1 MQSFTRN
8 LLSFGQKL
16 TTRSRFVSTTPSTG
30 HNVTEPVSSASPDWD
45 RAMSDAEKIVGY
57 STSYFSL
64 RCLLSDE
71 ISNVALHLRKLV
83 GTNHPLLET
92 AKYVISSILNTLV
105 SIKITFPI
113 FAEVLLTLIVLFP
126 DTFFRLID

>member
-1 MQSFTRN
+1 MKSVAKKFQQ
-8 LLSFGQKL
+8 LLRLGQL
-16 TTRSRFVSTTPSTG
+16 TPRRLAARPIGSTSVD
-30 HNVTEPVSSASPDWD
+30 NNQVVASLSPDWD
-45 RAMSDAEKIVGY
+45 RAVSDAEKVVGY

-92 AKYVISSILNTLV
+92 AK
-105 SIKITFPI
+105 
-113 FAEVLLTLIVLFP
+113 
-126 DTFFRLID
+126 

>member
-1 MQSFTRN
+1 MKPLRRLFSFVPTSLNIGRLN
-8 LLSFGQKL
+8 FLPKYYTLTQLSR
-16 TTRSRFVSTTPSTG
+16 TTTSGST
-30 HNVTEPVSSASPDWD
+30 NNIRKYSASVAHTNPDWD
-45 RAMSDAEKIVGY
+45 RAMSDAEKVVGY

-92 AKYVISSILNTLV
+92 AK
-105 SIKITFPI
+105 
-113 FAEVLLTLIVLFP
+113 
-126 DTFFRLID
+126 

>member
-1 MQSFTRN
+1 MKKFRS
-8 LLSFGQKL
+8 LLSTVKQSGIMSQSRAKLLFGPGL
-16 TTRSRFVSTTPSTG
+16 RFASGSG
-30 HNVTEPVSSASPDWD
+30 SSWSSSSVAASVQTSPDWD
-45 RAMSDAEKIVGY
+45 RAMSDAEKVVGY

-92 AKYVISSILNTLV
+92 AK
-105 SIKITFPI
+105 
-113 FAEVLLTLIVLFP
+113 
-126 DTFFRLID
+126 

>member
-1 MQSFTRN
+1 MNRAFRYMCKSRCSKTLTIDRHLCRQMSASSTGSLQST
-8 LLSFGQKL
+8 LSALGGQW
-16 TTRSRFVSTTPSTG
+16 STQPPVTPSM
-30 HNVTEPVSSASPDWD
+30 VTSADWD
-45 RAMSDAEKIVGY
+45 QAMSNAEKIVGY

-92 AKYVISSILNTLV
+92 AK
-105 SIKITFPI
+105 
-113 FAEVLLTLIVLFP
+113 
-126 DTFFRLID
+126 

>member
-1 MQSFTRN
+1 MATLGTLGTQS
-8 LLSFGQKL
+8 
-16 TTRSRFVSTTPSTG
+16 P
-30 HNVTEPVSSASPDWD
+30 SPDWN

-92 AKYVISSILNTLV
+92 AK
-105 SIKITFPI
+105 
-113 FAEVLLTLIVLFP
+113 
-126 DTFFRLID
+126 

>member
-1 MQSFTRN
+1 M
-8 LLSFGQKL
+8 
-16 TTRSRFVSTTPSTG
+16 
-30 HNVTEPVSSASPDWD
+30 SA
-45 RAMSDAEKIVGY
+45 AEKVVGY

-92 AKYVISSILNTLV
+92 AK
-105 SIKITFPI
+105 
-113 FAEVLLTLIVLFP
+113 
-126 DTFFRLID
+126 

>member
-1 MQSFTRN
+1 M
-8 LLSFGQKL
+8 
-16 TTRSRFVSTTPSTG
+16 
-30 HNVTEPVSSASPDWD
+30 SSGSSGGGAAVQALQRSPDWD
-45 RAMSDAEKIVGY
+45 RAMSDAEKVVGY

-92 AKYVISSILNTLV
+92 AK
-105 SIKITFPI
+105 
-113 FAEVLLTLIVLFP
+113 
-126 DTFFRLID
+126 

>member
-1 MQSFTRN
+1 MKKFRSFLSTVQQS
-8 LLSFGQKL
+8 GIMK
-16 TTRSRFVSTTPSTG
+16 
-30 HNVTEPVSSASPDWD
+30 HSSIISGLGRRAASSSGSSWTSSSVAAAPQTSPDWD
-45 RAMSDAEKIVGY
+45 RAMSDAEKVVGY

-92 AKYVISSILNTLV
+92 AK
-105 SIKITFPI
+105 
-113 FAEVLLTLIVLFP
+113 
-126 DTFFRLID
+126 

>member
-1 MQSFTRN
+1 MQSVIRK
-8 LLSFGQKL
+8 LVSCGQRL
-16 TTRSRFVSTTPSTG
+16 TTKRYLTTISSG
-30 HNVTEPVSSASPDWD
+30 RNVDTEQVSSTSPDWD

-92 AKYVISSILNTLV
+92 AK
-105 SIKITFPI
+105 
-113 FAEVLLTLIVLFP
+113 
-126 DTFFRLID
+126 

>member
-1 MQSFTRN
+1 MKPLRRIFSTVPR
-8 LLSFGQKL
+8 LTGRKL
-16 TTRSRFVSTTPSTG
+16 DFFVKQCSVSNVRKYSSTASVAHT
-30 HNVTEPVSSASPDWD
+30 SPDWD
-45 RAMSDAEKIVGY
+45 RAMSDAEKVVGY

-92 AKYVISSILNTLV
+92 AK
-105 SIKITFPI
+105 
-113 FAEVLLTLIVLFP
+113 
-126 DTFFRLID
+126 

>member
-1 MQSFTRN
+1 MKSIV
-8 LLSFGQKL
+8 
-16 TTRSRFVSTTPSTG
+16 RFVGRSLHATQSRA
-30 HNVTEPVSSASPDWD
+30 VSSGPDAIISGATIPAVPSWTPAATSPDWD

-71 ISNVALHLRKLV
+71 ISNVALHLGKLV

-92 AKYVISSILNTLV
+92 AK
-105 SIKITFPI
+105 
-113 FAEVLLTLIVLFP
+113 
-126 DTFFRLID
+126 